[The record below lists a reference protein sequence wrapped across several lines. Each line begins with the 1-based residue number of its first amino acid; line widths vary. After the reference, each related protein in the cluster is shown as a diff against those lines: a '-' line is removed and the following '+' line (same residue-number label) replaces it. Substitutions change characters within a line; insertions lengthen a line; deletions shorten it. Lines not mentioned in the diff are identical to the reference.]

1 MAGLI
6 PGRVRSD
13 MDGESNTRWRSC
25 NLRSPAARTVCGRV
39 SLGDEAAACI
49 TRMIGGNA
57 LGENEMRNVLSIIH
71 AAFEKPDRIPHV
83 AEGPVRNLI
92 LAATPGG
99 CHRAGEPE
107 AADRRDHGARS
118 AQIGRHCNLERKL
131 LCGHRSDTVR
141 NKRMIQIESAR
152 APFTSPRIAFQAV
165 TALGRADAMGL
176 LPADEHIETLDLPS
190 FRRVVRHIHRAGIA
204 RNIQLELGDDL
215 TNSVP
220 GLERTLKHLNL
231 ALEESPA
238 PEFEWNRLTEV
249 LGRELLS
256 RLLGISPSSVRR
268 YKAAARTTPDDVAD
282 RLHFLSLI
290 VGDLSGAYNEIGIR
304 QWFERK
310 RAQLD
315 GRTPLDWLKARWK
328 PTQPG
333 PRRVQDLARALVAS
347 PAT

>member
-1 MAGLI
+1 
-6 PGRVRSD
+6 
-13 MDGESNTRWRSC
+13 
-25 NLRSPAARTVCGRV
+25 
-39 SLGDEAAACI
+39 
-49 TRMIGGNA
+49 MI
-57 LGENEMRNVLSIIH
+57 H
-71 AAFEKPDRIPHV
+71 
-83 AEGPVRNLI
+83 
-92 LAATPGG
+92 
-99 CHRAGEPE
+99 
-107 AADRRDHGARS
+107 
-118 AQIGRHCNLERKL
+118 
-131 LCGHRSDTVR
+131 
-141 NKRMIQIESAR
+141 IESAK
-152 APFTSPRIAFQAV
+152 APFTAPRIAFQAV

-176 LPADEHIETLDLPS
+176 IPADEHIETLDLTS

-204 RNIQLELGDDL
+204 RNIQLELRDDL
-215 TNSVP
+215 TVP
-220 GLERTLKHLNL
+220 GLERTLEHLNV

-315 GRTPLDWLKARWK
+315 GHTPLDWLKARWK

>member
-1 MAGLI
+1 
-6 PGRVRSD
+6 
-13 MDGESNTRWRSC
+13 
-25 NLRSPAARTVCGRV
+25 
-39 SLGDEAAACI
+39 
-49 TRMIGGNA
+49 
-57 LGENEMRNVLSIIH
+57 
-71 AAFEKPDRIPHV
+71 
-83 AEGPVRNLI
+83 
-92 LAATPGG
+92 
-99 CHRAGEPE
+99 
-107 AADRRDHGARS
+107 
-118 AQIGRHCNLERKL
+118 L
-131 LCGHRSDTVR
+131 LCGHRLDTVPN
-141 NKRMIQIESAR
+141 NKMIQIESAR
-152 APFTSPRIAFQAV
+152 APFTSPRIAFQAL

-204 RNIQLELGDDL
+204 RNIHLELGDDL

-220 GLERTLKHLNL
+220 GLERSLEHLNV

-256 RLLGISPSSVRR
+256 QLLGISPSSVRR
-268 YKAAARTTPDDVAD
+268 YKAAARTTPDDVAE

-304 QWFERK
+304 QWFVRK

-315 GRTPLDWLKARWK
+315 GHTPLDWLKARWK

-333 PRRVQDLARALVAS
+333 PRRIQDLARALVAS